1 LELNKVM
8 HRHGINIR
16 YLGYVRSNIP
26 KSNKP
31 LRQLVLEIGIGRT
44 AKDIIRKVMRNM
56 MDIVRI
62 PANEPFLSLVVTY
75 FNYFLNPSE
84 SFKKNLISAVL
95 AKFPKLLAPE
105 EMDPKTL
112 YNFFDRKIVISHCAE
127 QLGVQLHSIN
137 HFWKSTN
144 YVFLVSDIKA
154 MNPTIKHSFLG
165 YFYDGTRKLLDSG
178 RAQGE
183 QRDRLVKESYQKLSM
198 SVSRMNS
205 CPINNFYSATAKSD
219 YAKSYFE
226 LNPKNK
232 EKAIQLYADAEKEFL
247 QTFHITST
255 VFEEDWNVAY
265 VLYADMLLEF
275 AKVDSKRSK
284 ELNEKSKKMLEKSTQ
299 MNTTNFV
306 LVMFG
311 QMISET
317 RAKKNPQL
325 VKKSSAIS
333 KFFSSKKK
341 QAKMPF

>member
-1 LELNKVM
+1 VKVS
-8 HRHGINIR
+8 R
-16 YLGYVRSNIP
+16 
-26 KSNKP
+26 
-31 LRQLVLEIGIGRT
+31 
-44 AKDIIRKVMRNM
+44 
-56 MDIVRI
+56 
-62 PANEPFLSLVVTY
+62 
-75 FNYFLNPSE
+75 
-84 SFKKNLISAVL
+84 KNLISAVL

-265 VLYADMLLEF
+265 VLYADMLLDF